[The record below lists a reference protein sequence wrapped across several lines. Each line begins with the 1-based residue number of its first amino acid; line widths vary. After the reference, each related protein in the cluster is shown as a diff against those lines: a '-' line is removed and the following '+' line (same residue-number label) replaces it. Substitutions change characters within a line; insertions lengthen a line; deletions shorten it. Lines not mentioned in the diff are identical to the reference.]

1 MATDALSEALARA
14 GEQGPWVLAGAG
26 IGSIYSRVFS
36 SRHGKEV
43 KGILMID
50 PLHEDLLDRVGRPGR
65 GFALWFQGVISPLG
79 IDRLSASIF
88 KGRTR
93 EDRVWGRSAYQSGK
107 MIFAKLQ
114 ESLVALSL
122 TKRDVISSKAIQY
135 QDTPVVVISS
145 GVKIREDSDWEA
157 KQRDLTHL
165 TRRLEDWD
173 IVDKAPHQVWRT
185 LAGREAIEKRLRK
198 LTLVV

>member
-14 GEQGPWVLAGAG
+14 GEQGPFVLASAG

-50 PLHEDLLDRVGRPGR
+50 PLHEDLLGRVGRPGR
-65 GFALWFQGVISPLG
+65 GFALWFQGIISPLG
-79 IDRLSASIF
+79 IDRLSAGIF
-88 KGRTR
+88 RGRNR

-114 ESLVALSL
+114 ESLVASSL
-122 TKRDVISSKAIQY
+122 TKRDVISAKAIQY
-135 QDTPVVVISS
+135 QDTPVVVVSS
-145 GVKIREDSDWEA
+145 GVQIRKDSQWES

-165 TRRLEDWD
+165 TRNLEDWD

-185 LAGREAIEKRLRK
+185 WEGREVIEKRLRK

>member
-14 GEQGPWVLAGAG
+14 GEQGPWVLASAG

-36 SRHGKEV
+36 SRHGREV
-43 KGILMID
+43 KAILMID

-65 GFALWFQGVISPLG
+65 GFMLWFQGIISPLG
-79 IDRLSASIF
+79 IDRTPAALL
-88 KGRTR
+88 KGRNR

-114 ESLVALSL
+114 ESLVAESL

-145 GVKIREDSDWEA
+145 GEQIRKDSVWED

-185 LAGREAIEKRLRK
+185 LEGREAIEKRLKK
-198 LTLVV
+198 LVLVK